1 MMRAAVIIP
10 VLIVLSVAGGY
21 AIATAMSVTPPL
33 REMIAAAVVCL
44 IASELAFVPLILT
57 RGGTQASIVQAAL
70 LGTLIHLFGCC
81 GLGGALIVTKP
92 LGIGPAFTFWLLGLY
107 CLTLIVVVIALIG
120 AVKSAPIAAVK

>member
-1 MMRAAVIIP
+1 MRAAVIIP
-10 VLIVLSVAGGY
+10 VLIAVSVAGGY
-21 AIATAMSVTPPL
+21 AIAVAMSVTPPL
-33 REMIAAAVVCL
+33 REMIAAAMVCL

-70 LGTLIHLFGCC
+70 VGTIIHLLGCC

-92 LGIGPAFTFWLLGLY
+92 FGIGPAFTFWLLGLY

-120 AVKSAPIAAVK
+120 AIRSAPTVAAK